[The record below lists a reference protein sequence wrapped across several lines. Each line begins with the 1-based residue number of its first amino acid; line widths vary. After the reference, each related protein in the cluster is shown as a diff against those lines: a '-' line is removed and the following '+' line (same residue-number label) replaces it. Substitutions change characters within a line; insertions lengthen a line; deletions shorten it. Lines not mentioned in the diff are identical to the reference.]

1 MFLFGAIAGASM
13 FQFLYAERLENLMKA
28 NELLSLHNEQLLQ
41 DIEILRN
48 TNKAERKKREL
59 VIEEIEA
66 TVEEPKPNAFIEA
79 ALIRKLKSDLAPLKG
94 KKVEQ
99 FSDMHVILHELLE
112 RREYVIDGKVVE
124 VKLRSVIISRILQ
137 LFVTVRVKNENP

>member
-1 MFLFGAIAGASM
+1 M